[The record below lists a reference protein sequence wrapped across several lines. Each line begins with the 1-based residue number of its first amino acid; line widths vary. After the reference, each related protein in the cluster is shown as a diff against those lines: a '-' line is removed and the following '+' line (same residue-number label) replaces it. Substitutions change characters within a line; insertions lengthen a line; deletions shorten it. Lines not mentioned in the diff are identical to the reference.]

1 MERRR
6 SGISRSAAA
15 SYLAYMSKDPGSD
28 TMPDA
33 AEIVRRLE
41 SVRQNVPSLR
51 GVRRELSRELKPFDG
66 GAVLAL
72 GIEVTPVVP
81 RWLACE
87 LVANHPGAFAGLNR
101 KTVEQLGEGIAS
113 WYDTDGFGIIIAGTA
128 WRAGLLPD
136 EAVAEWAGSKDMWWR
151 RNALVTTVPLNVA
164 ATGKGDA
171 ARTLAICRLLL
182 DDRDDMVVKAMSWA
196 LRALSVRDPSAA
208 ERFLVENEHRL
219 APRVKR
225 ELRHKLA
232 TGVKNPR
239 RKAG

>member
-1 MERRR
+1 MTTD
-6 SGISRSAAA
+6 ATA
-15 SYLAYMSKDPGSD
+15 D
-28 TMPDA
+28 MPNA
-33 AEIVRRLE
+33 AEIVRRLN

-51 GVRRELSRELKPFDG
+51 TVRRQLSGGLKPFDG
-66 GAVLAL
+66 RAVLAL
-72 GIEVTPVVP
+72 GIELTPLVP
-81 RWLACE
+81 RWFACE
-87 LVANHPGAFAGLNR
+87 LVANHPGAFAALTR
-101 KTVEQLGEGIAS
+101 KTVEQLGEGLAS
-113 WYDTDGFGIIIAGTA
+113 WYDTDGFGIVIAGPA

-136 EAVAEWAGSKDMWWR
+136 EAVAEWAASKDMWWR

-208 ERFLVENEHRL
+208 ERFLAENEDRL
-219 APRVKR
+219 APRAKR
-225 ELRHKLA
+225 ELRHKLT

-239 RKAG
+239 RKPD